1 MSADTES
8 FKSADTDS
16 ETDIS
21 AEISADTDTET
32 DNFLSLKVTTL
43 SIACIF
49 YFLDLERI
57 EVELFN
63 TLLVIQINIL
73 LL

>member
-8 FKSADTDS
+8 LKIAETDT

-32 DNFLSLKVTTL
+32 DNFRSLVEIK
-43 SIACIF
+43 IF
-49 YFLDLERI
+49 QD
-57 EVELFN
+57 
-63 TLLVIQINIL
+63 
-73 LL
+73 

>member
-8 FKSADTDS
+8 FKSADTDT

-32 DNFLSLKVTTL
+32 DNFLSLKVITIT
-43 SIACIF
+43 
-49 YFLDLERI
+49 
-57 EVELFN
+57 N
-63 TLLVIQINIL
+63 
-73 LL
+73 

>member
-8 FKSADTDS
+8 FKRSDTDT

-32 DNFLSLKVTTL
+32 DNFLSLIIINFLTSGSTRPLKILKVK
-43 SIACIF
+43 
-49 YFLDLERI
+49 
-57 EVELFN
+57 
-63 TLLVIQINIL
+63 
-73 LL
+73 